1 MTPLF
6 PSLFEEVLFW
16 VTFLAGF
23 IASVLPLAR
32 VKKETPEKRDRSRSD
47 SLVIGPLF
55 LVILVVPTALGYAR
69 IGVLPDWLFYPGLAV
84 LLIGAGFNIW
94 AELTLGRF
102 LNWQVQVLP
111 DHNIVD
117 KGPYRLIRHPMYTGQ
132 IVSFIGLGLAMQ
144 SWAAILVVLVAS
156 GIRYG
161 IRIRV
166 EERLLVSKLGN
177 NYVQYMKRTKRLI
190 PFIL

>member
-23 IASVLPLAR
+23 IASALPFAR
-32 VKKETPEKRDRSRSD
+32 VKKETPEKRDRSD

-55 LVILVVPTALGYAR
+55 LVILVVPIALGYAR

-84 LLIGAGFNIW
+84 LLIGAGVSIW

>member
-1 MTPLF
+1 
-6 PSLFEEVLFW
+6 
-16 VTFLAGF
+16 
-23 IASVLPLAR
+23 
-32 VKKETPEKRDRSRSD
+32 
-47 SLVIGPLF
+47 
-55 LVILVVPTALGYAR
+55 
-69 IGVLPDWLFYPGLAV
+69 
-84 LLIGAGFNIW
+84 
-94 AELTLGRF
+94 
-102 LNWQVQVLP
+102 
-111 DHNIVD
+111 
-117 KGPYRLIRHPMYTGQ
+117 MYTGQ

>member
-23 IASVLPLAR
+23 IASALPFAR

-55 LVILVVPTALGYAR
+55 LIILVVPTALGYAR

-94 AELTLGRF
+94 GELTLGRF

-117 KGPYRLIRHPMYTGQ
+117 KGPYRLIRHPNVYGPDRFFHRLGTGHAVVGCN
-132 IVSFIGLGLAMQ
+132 ISGPRSLRYPLWNSDSCRRETFG
-144 SWAAILVVLVAS
+144 SRNSAIIMS
-156 GIRYG
+156 
-161 IRIRV
+161 
-166 EERLLVSKLGN
+166 S
-177 NYVQYMKRTKRLI
+177 T
-190 PFIL
+190 

>member
-23 IASVLPLAR
+23 IASALPFAR
-32 VKKETPEKRDRSRSD
+32 VKKETPEKRDRSD

-55 LVILVVPTALGYAR
+55 LVILVVPIALGYAR

-84 LLIGAGFNIW
+84 LLIGAGVSIW

-166 EERLLVSKLGN
+166 EERLLVSKLGD

>member
-1 MTPLF
+1 MF
-6 PSLFEEVLFW
+6 PSVFEEALFW
-16 VTFLAGF
+16 VVFLTTFV
-23 IASVLPLAR
+23 ASALPFVR
-32 VKKETPEKRDRSRSD
+32 VKREVPETRDRSD
-47 SLVIGPLF
+47 TPLVAPLF
-55 LVILVVPTALGYAR
+55 LVVVVVPIILGYAR

-84 LLIGAGFNIW
+84 VLIGAGFSIW

-102 LNWQVQVLP
+102 LYWQVQVLP
-111 DHNIVD
+111 DHTIID

-144 SWAAILVVLVAS
+144 SWAAILVILVAS

-177 NYVQYMKRTKRLI
+177 NYVQYMKTTKRLI
-190 PFIL
+190 PFIF

>member
-23 IASVLPLAR
+23 IASALPFAR
-32 VKKETPEKRDRSRSD
+32 VKKGTPEKRDRSRSD

-55 LVILVVPTALGYAR
+55 LVILVVPIVLGYAR

-84 LLIGAGFNIW
+84 LLIGAGVSIW

-166 EERLLVSKLGN
+166 EERLLVSKLGD

>member
-16 VTFLAGF
+16 VTFLAAF
-23 IASVLPLAR
+23 IANALPFAR
-32 VKKETPEKRDRSRSD
+32 VKMETPEDRDRSRSD

-55 LVILVVPTALGYAR
+55 LVMLVVPTALGYAR

-84 LLIGAGFNIW
+84 VLIGAGFTIW

-102 LNWQVQVLP
+102 LNWRVQVLP
-111 DHNIVD
+111 GHNIVD

-132 IVSFIGLGLAMQ
+132 IVSFIGLGLAVQ

-177 NYVQYMKRTKRLI
+177 SYVQYMKRTKRLI